1 MADQQNS
8 DASRNEQTQKGKAR
22 SSGTL
27 LEILRH
33 PLALLIIGA
42 TITSLLVPYLNSRV
56 NRNELLQEA
65 KLKKASEIREHVI
78 EFNSELN
85 ALETMLE
92 LFHNMNVRL
101 QLKPAEFRQAQ
112 LKFVDDFSR
121 RYLDFDEKAWWWYS
135 GLEGELSA
143 LRQTSNSELQTL
155 HTEFAEYGENIG
167 KSKEALK
174 PLWVALTSADYSPND
189 LESRKKVETIA
200 KVQKELPPLHQA
212 RNMLVE
218 KMAGH
223 FTLAR

>member
-1 MADQQNS
+1 MTDQQNS

-92 LFHNMNVRL
+92 LFHN
-101 QLKPAEFRQAQ
+101 
-112 LKFVDDFSR
+112 
-121 RYLDFDEKAWWWYS
+121 
-135 GLEGELSA
+135 
-143 LRQTSNSELQTL
+143 
-155 HTEFAEYGENIG
+155 
-167 KSKEALK
+167 
-174 PLWVALTSADYSPND
+174 
-189 LESRKKVETIA
+189 
-200 KVQKELPPLHQA
+200 
-212 RNMLVE
+212 
-218 KMAGH
+218 
-223 FTLAR
+223 